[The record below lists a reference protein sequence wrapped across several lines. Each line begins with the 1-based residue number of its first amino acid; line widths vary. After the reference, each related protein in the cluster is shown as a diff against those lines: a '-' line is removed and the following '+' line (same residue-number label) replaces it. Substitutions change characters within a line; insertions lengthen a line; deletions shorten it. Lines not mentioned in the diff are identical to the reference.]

1 MIMVIAFGSDDA
13 GSGSAAAQAIFCA
26 PMVALK
32 MATKPK
38 ERQAITGDDTG
49 RIISSPDI
57 TLLVERV

>member
-13 GSGSAAAQAIFCA
+13 GSGSAAAQAILCV

-32 MATKPK
+32 MATKAK

-49 RIISSPDI
+49 RIIFLP
-57 TLLVERV
+57 